1 MIKKKALLT
10 TLVLLSVMQ
19 GSVYA
24 ADTGLSIGDNKIV
37 TEYENDTNV
46 EIKGDIGISIGKN
59 SNVTIGSD
67 SAEKI
72 TIIGTGISGSGND
85 QSGGEYRG
93 QYGADI
99 GQGSILTLKGKNI
112 ELNSY
117 YDYSARVG
125 YGNEGARLYIGNSA
139 TDEVLL
145 KGHISIIADSEVNI
159 QGKKITIN
167 NTKNANDNI
176 DKKGNI
182 ESGISIDGNI
192 GHSFGNG
199 IVTIGNQDTS
209 EITVV
214 GGYKGIDIGSYGDNA
229 KSDGVNFTAD
239 KITIETTESYTSS
252 NTAGYGAIRVQNFE
266 KGKFKFIS
274 DDITIKGKEEG
285 IYLLNSDFNINKKDT
300 DTASIGIINVSSE
313 NSDGIYVK
321 QGEVKADQDNSFAE
335 ISISGKENGINA
347 DISSKILL
355 TSQNINTIT
364 SAGIAIN
371 ANGINKI
378 DITSINNTITGEDK
392 AVCMIGVEHD
402 LNDKTGIVAQDI
414 KNNHKYVDINVVD
427 NKQMNVESYID
438 IYWEKYGGILGMY
451 DYNKSYITGVY
462 NHGQEANSDEE
473 KKNLV
478 MRFWADSSRLDYKN
492 IKLTDN
498 FIEVLKQQLGYNSIE
513 DYYNGLITN
522 GKVDEN
528 KLLITAADDG
538 KNLIIGKDIAV
549 EAKKNLLIDI
559 TGGSNI
565 ISNSENDLNNSVDDK
580 TGYAI
585 SAEDGADI
593 DVIATNGLNS
603 ISGSKTAIYTN
614 NASVNLQANTNIVN
628 GGEFAIKAL
637 GKSNVDLSINDNI
650 GFATNA
656 EDNIGTITLVSQD
669 LDSSKKNDTSTVYV
683 QGDKI
688 GVPEVNVTGNQIN
701 ILSNN
706 KSVWAS
712 GDGGTV
718 NINGAVNIN
727 AKYTGT
733 DGTSLLAEDGGQH
746 IAIVA
751 GVAGADS
758 LDTNHGEVNVT
769 LKGTEDSCITG
780 DIVAARDGI
789 VNITRE
795 NGYTGKLQIIG
806 DILAGNGRTDSN
818 SLQLGVANVD
828 LGEGGYWE
836 GRADDYKDANLKA
849 DSIYFDPHFTDGKV
863 DTPGKVNITMGEGSV
878 WNVTGQSWVTNL
890 TGDKSTIILCG
901 KDTSGNIKG
910 TGGYSI
916 HIGTLE
922 GENTF
927 VVNLNPEDVAGSDMI
942 YIQDGTN
949 AKQTLLVNNE
959 SELLNLQ
966 EGERIRF
973 ATIADAEG
981 SFEYGGAYSGT
992 GTFGETYTVKG
1003 RGLKNVELGVQYVDM
1018 DKETVAED
1026 TYHDVGT
1033 DNQYNG
1039 GNKFTESDTK
1049 PGSSY
1054 VKDTYDK
1061 VDEDKN
1067 SQNVYLVR
1075 GEGSSSN
1082 PGDDDDLTDS
1092 GETIVN
1098 MSHANYKNAV
1108 YMDRLNKRLGEARYI
1123 DGDEGM
1129 WVRMRHDRIGMKDE
1143 FRSMNTMYQL
1153 GYDKLDNK
1161 DDKGERHIGA
1171 AIDYMDGS
1179 TSYSDIYGEGETKRW
1194 GFWMYDT
1201 WLGSKG
1207 HYADYIVKF
1216 GHLHNEFDLKDKD
1229 SGEKVTGDYDNNVFS
1244 ISAEYGRKKDIG
1256 NSWYFEPQAQL
1267 QLARVTD
1274 AEYKTSQD
1282 TDVYVDGIN
1291 SLIGRVGFRLG
1302 KDVDERSTVYV
1313 KADVLHEFLGDQ
1325 RITAGDVTGSL
1336 DKTYENKGTW
1346 YDIGFG
1352 FATAVGHDSYAYL
1365 DFEKSFGNDNDDT
1378 YQINAGLQWNF

>member
-1 MIKKKALLT
+1 MIKKRTLLT

-24 ADTGLSIGDNKIV
+24 DQKILAQHENGNKPYTDYMEFGSDDHIAFITNNAGGIYYNTWNFEQGALIDNSIGTDNKWDAINFDAGESWGIDEYTGIINIGKEGDRKKNFIV
-37 TEYENDTNV
+37 YAPDYGSVIEMNGGYEPESDAQAILTIEGGDGANLQFYGGSNKAISHSVISMYKESILTINANTLYMEGKINGNDNGAGGITVYNDSHLDINLAGDFTAKTSNGIAVLEENDNFGLGIHSTKQSSLNIDAKNITIEAFSNIENNLNKNYNTQDV
-46 EIKGDIGISIGKN
+46 EDTDVQGIGIYANTMKEDSQVDVDLNAQNNIKIEANAAGIYAVGN
-59 SNVTIGSD
+59 SNVNLDTNSQNAGVG
-67 SAEKI
+67 ENNI
-72 TIIGTGISGSGND
+72 TIITKAS
-85 QSGGEYRG
+85 
-93 QYGADI
+93 
-99 GQGSILTLKGKNI
+99 
-112 ELNSY
+112 
-117 YDYSARVG
+117 
-125 YGNEGARLYIGNSA
+125 NEGVNTIGVYA
-139 TDEVLL
+139 GGT
-145 KGHISIIADSEVNI
+145 SIGSSEV
-159 QGKKITIN
+159 T
-167 NTKNANDNI
+167 
-176 DKKGNI
+176 
-182 ESGISIDGNI
+182 
-192 GHSFGNG
+192 
-199 IVTIGNQDTS
+199 
-209 EITVV
+209 
-214 GGYKGIDIGSYGDNA
+214 
-229 KSDGVNFTAD
+229 
-239 KITIETTESYTSS
+239 
-252 NTAGYGAIRVQNFE
+252 
-266 KGKFKFIS
+266 
-274 DDITIKGKEEG
+274 
-285 IYLLNSDFNINKKDT
+285 
-300 DTASIGIINVSSE
+300 
-313 NSDGIYVK
+313 
-321 QGEVKADQDNSFAE
+321 
-335 ISISGKENGINA
+335 
-347 DISSKILL
+347 L
-355 TSQNINTIT
+355 TS
-364 SAGIAIN
+364 
-371 ANGINKI
+371 
-378 DITSINNTITGEDK
+378 D
-392 AVCMIGVEHD
+392 
-402 LNDKTGIVAQDI
+402 
-414 KNNHKYVDINVVD
+414 
-427 NKQMNVESYID
+427 
-438 IYWEKYGGILGMY
+438 
-451 DYNKSYITGVY
+451 
-462 NHGQEANSDEE
+462 
-473 KKNLV
+473 
-478 MRFWADSSRLDYKN
+478 
-492 IKLTDN
+492 
-498 FIEVLKQQLGYNSIE
+498 
-513 DYYNGLITN
+513 
-522 GKVDEN
+522 
-528 KLLITAADDG
+528 
-538 KNLIIGKDIAV
+538 
-549 EAKKNLLIDI
+549 
-559 TGGSNI
+559 
-565 ISNSENDLNNSVDDK
+565 
-580 TGYAI
+580 
-585 SAEDGADI
+585 
-593 DVIATNGLNS
+593 
-603 ISGSKTAIYTN
+603 
-614 NASVNLQANTNIVN
+614 
-628 GGEFAIKAL
+628 
-637 GKSNVDLSINDNI
+637 
-650 GFATNA
+650 
-656 EDNIGTITLVSQD
+656 
-669 LDSSKKNDTSTVYV
+669 
-683 QGDKI
+683 
-688 GVPEVNVTGNQIN
+688 QIN

-733 DGTSLLAEDGGQH
+733 DGTSLLAEDEGQH

-751 GVAGADS
+751 GVAGAYS

-789 VNITRE
+789 VNITHE
-795 NGYTGKLQIIG
+795 DYTGKLQIIG
-806 DILAGNGRTDSN
+806 DILAGNGRTN
-818 SLQLGVANVD
+818 SDKLQLGVANVD
-828 LGEGGYWE
+828 LGEGGYWK
-836 GRADDYKDANLKA
+836 GRADDYQDANLKA
-849 DSIYFDPHFTDGKV
+849 GSTYFDPHFTNGEV
-863 DTPGKVNITMGEGSV
+863 SSAGEVNITMGEGSV
-878 WNVTGQSWVTNL
+878 WDVTGQSWVTNL
-890 TGDKSTIILCG
+890 KGDKSTIILCG
-901 KDTSGNIKG
+901 ED

-916 HIGTLE
+916 HIGKID

-927 VVNLNPEDVAGSDMI
+927 VVNLNPDDIAGSDMI

-949 AKQTLLVNNE
+949 AKQTLVVNNE

-981 SFEYGGAYSGT
+981 SFEYGGAYDAEGS
-992 GTFGETYTVKG
+992 FGSTYTIKG

-1018 DKETVAED
+1018 DKEDEVED

-1039 GNKFTESDTK
+1039 GSGFTDSNDK

-1054 VKDTYDK
+1054 VEVTYDK
-1061 VDEDKN
+1061 VDENKN

-1092 GETIVN
+1092 GNTIIN

-1129 WVRMRHDRIGMKDE
+1129 WVRLRHDRIGMKDE

-1256 NSWYFEPQAQL
+1256 NNWYFEPQVQL

-1291 SLIGRVGFRLG
+1291 SLIGRAGFRLG

-1325 RITAGDVTGSL
+1325 RITASDVTGSL

-1346 YDIGFG
+1346 YDVGFG

>member
-1 MIKKKALLT
+1 MIKKRTLLT
-10 TLVLLSVMQ
+10 TLILLSVMQ
-19 GSVYA
+19 GSVQARMPYDDFFHIGRNEYNESYIKWDKNGEFILDKLAGESDKVVDDGKSVVIDIYSTIERKNDIGTIFFLSGYSNEKNITVNFHEDATFDGGDNDSGVGQSSFKLGGFNNSDDVVINLDKDKTLSVISSTVSYNDEQNFHLDFGSSAVINNGHLVVKNLYPNDPSDYA
-24 ADTGLSIGDNKIV
+24 AGIMVEANSKLTVDNQSVKILREFNRDENIWSGWTDVGLYLSNSEASFTTGTFI
-37 TEYENDTNV
+37 
-46 EIKGDIGISIGKN
+46 
-59 SNVTIGSD
+59 IGSSD
-67 SAEKI
+67 SKKYDSFE
-72 TIIGTGISGSGND
+72 TGT
-85 QSGGEYRG
+85 
-93 QYGADI
+93 
-99 GQGSILTLKGKNI
+99 
-112 ELNSY
+112 
-117 YDYSARVG
+117 
-125 YGNEGARLYIGNSA
+125 
-139 TDEVLL
+139 
-145 KGHISIIADSEVNI
+145 
-159 QGKKITIN
+159 
-167 NTKNANDNI
+167 
-176 DKKGNI
+176 
-182 ESGISIDGNI
+182 
-192 GHSFGNG
+192 
-199 IVTIGNQDTS
+199 
-209 EITVV
+209 EI
-214 GGYKGIDIGSYGDNA
+214 Y
-229 KSDGVNFTAD
+229 
-239 KITIETTESYTSS
+239 
-252 NTAGYGAIRVQNFE
+252 
-266 KGKFKFIS
+266 
-274 DDITIKGKEEG
+274 
-285 IYLLNSDFNINKKDT
+285 NSD
-300 DTASIGIINVSSE
+300 
-313 NSDGIYVK
+313 
-321 QGEVKADQDNSFAE
+321 
-335 ISISGKENGINA
+335 
-347 DISSKILL
+347 L
-355 TSQNINTIT
+355 TIT
-364 SAGIAIN
+364 SDDVYILGSDYALVAMRDSAVTIEDDT
-371 ANGINKI
+371 NGSITLINKSS
-378 DITSINNTITGEDK
+378 DISKNSESS
-392 AVCMIGVEHD
+392 AVYVE
-402 LNDKTGIVAQDI
+402 G
-414 KNNHKYVDINVVD
+414 
-427 NKQMNVESYID
+427 
-438 IYWEKYGGILGMY
+438 
-451 DYNKSYITGVY
+451 NKS
-462 NHGQEANSDEE
+462 S
-473 KKNLV
+473 
-478 MRFWADSSRLDYKN
+478 
-492 IKLTDN
+492 
-498 FIEVLKQQLGYNSIE
+498 
-513 DYYNGLITN
+513 
-522 GKVDEN
+522 
-528 KLLITAADDG
+528 
-538 KNLIIGKDIAV
+538 
-549 EAKKNLLIDI
+549 
-559 TGGSNI
+559 
-565 ISNSENDLNNSVDDK
+565 
-580 TGYAI
+580 
-585 SAEDGADI
+585 
-593 DVIATNGLNS
+593 
-603 ISGSKTAIYTN
+603 
-614 NASVNLQANTNIVN
+614 
-628 GGEFAIKAL
+628 
-637 GKSNVDLSINDNI
+637 
-650 GFATNA
+650 
-656 EDNIGTITLVSQD
+656 
-669 LDSSKKNDTSTVYV
+669 
-683 QGDKI
+683 
-688 GVPEVNVTGNQIN
+688 VPEVNLTSDQIN

-727 AKYTGT
+727 AKYAGT
-733 DGTSLLAEDGGQH
+733 DGTSLLAEDEGQH

-789 VNITRE
+789 VNITHE
-795 NGYTGKLQIIG
+795 DYTGKLQIIG

-828 LGEGGYWE
+828 LGESGYWE
-836 GRADDYKDANLKA
+836 GRADDYQDADLKA
-849 DSIYFDPHFTDGKV
+849 DSTYFDPHFTDGKV
-863 DTPGKVNITMGEGSV
+863 DTAGEVNITMGEGSV
-878 WNVTGQSWVTNL
+878 WNVTGQSWVTSL

-916 HIGTLE
+916 HIGALE

-1018 DKETVAED
+1018 DQEDEVED

-1033 DNQYNG
+1033 DDQYNG
-1039 GNKFTESDTK
+1039 GDKFTESDIK

-1054 VKDTYDK
+1054 VEGTYDK
-1061 VDEDKN
+1061 VDENKN

-1143 FRSMNTMYQL
+1143 FRSMNTMYQI

>member
-1 MIKKKALLT
+1 MIKKRTLLT

-24 ADTGLSIGDNKIV
+24 DQKILAQHENKGKPYTDYMEFGNDDHIAFITNNAGGIYYNTWNFEQGALIDNSIGTDNKWDAINFDAGESWGIDEYTGIINIGKEGDRKKNFIV
-37 TEYENDTNV
+37 YAPDYGSAIEMNGGYGPEDDAQAILTIEGGDGANLQFYGGSNKAISHSVISMYKESILTINANTLYMEGKINGNDNGAGGITVHNDSHLDINLAGDFTTKTSNGIAVLEENDNSGLGIHSTKQSSLNIDAKNITIEAFSNV
-46 EIKGDIGISIGKN
+46 ENNLNKDYNQQNVADADVQGVGIYANTMKKGSQVDVDLNAQNNIKIEANAAGIYAVGN
-59 SNVTIGSD
+59 SKVNLDTKSQDED
-67 SAEKI
+67 SVKDNI
-72 TIIGTGISGSGND
+72 TIITKASNAGSNTIGVYAGGTGIGS
-85 QSGGEYRG
+85 
-93 QYGADI
+93 
-99 GQGSILTLKGKNI
+99 
-112 ELNSY
+112 
-117 YDYSARVG
+117 
-125 YGNEGARLYIGNSA
+125 
-139 TDEVLL
+139 
-145 KGHISIIADSEVNI
+145 SEVN
-159 QGKKITIN
+159 
-167 NTKNANDNI
+167 
-176 DKKGNI
+176 
-182 ESGISIDGNI
+182 
-192 GHSFGNG
+192 
-199 IVTIGNQDTS
+199 
-209 EITVV
+209 
-214 GGYKGIDIGSYGDNA
+214 
-229 KSDGVNFTAD
+229 
-239 KITIETTESYTSS
+239 
-252 NTAGYGAIRVQNFE
+252 
-266 KGKFKFIS
+266 
-274 DDITIKGKEEG
+274 
-285 IYLLNSDFNINKKDT
+285 
-300 DTASIGIINVSSE
+300 
-313 NSDGIYVK
+313 
-321 QGEVKADQDNSFAE
+321 
-335 ISISGKENGINA
+335 
-347 DISSKILL
+347 L
-355 TSQNINTIT
+355 TS
-364 SAGIAIN
+364 
-371 ANGINKI
+371 
-378 DITSINNTITGEDK
+378 
-392 AVCMIGVEHD
+392 
-402 LNDKTGIVAQDI
+402 
-414 KNNHKYVDINVVD
+414 
-427 NKQMNVESYID
+427 
-438 IYWEKYGGILGMY
+438 
-451 DYNKSYITGVY
+451 
-462 NHGQEANSDEE
+462 
-473 KKNLV
+473 
-478 MRFWADSSRLDYKN
+478 
-492 IKLTDN
+492 
-498 FIEVLKQQLGYNSIE
+498 
-513 DYYNGLITN
+513 
-522 GKVDEN
+522 
-528 KLLITAADDG
+528 
-538 KNLIIGKDIAV
+538 
-549 EAKKNLLIDI
+549 
-559 TGGSNI
+559 
-565 ISNSENDLNNSVDDK
+565 
-580 TGYAI
+580 
-585 SAEDGADI
+585 
-593 DVIATNGLNS
+593 
-603 ISGSKTAIYTN
+603 
-614 NASVNLQANTNIVN
+614 
-628 GGEFAIKAL
+628 
-637 GKSNVDLSINDNI
+637 
-650 GFATNA
+650 
-656 EDNIGTITLVSQD
+656 
-669 LDSSKKNDTSTVYV
+669 
-683 QGDKI
+683 
-688 GVPEVNVTGNQIN
+688 NQIN

-712 GDGGTV
+712 GDGGIV

-727 AKYTGT
+727 AQYTGT
-733 DGTSLLAEDGGQH
+733 DGTSLLAEDDGQH

-806 DILAGNGRTDSN
+806 DILAGNGRTN
-818 SLQLGVANVD
+818 SDKLQLGVANVD

-836 GRADDYKDANLKA
+836 GRADDYKDADLKA
-849 DSIYFDPHFTDGKV
+849 DSTYFDPHFTDGKV
-863 DTPGKVNITMGEGSV
+863 DTAGEVNITMGEGSV

-981 SFEYGGAYSGT
+981 SFEYGGAYDAEGS
-992 GTFGETYTVKG
+992 FGSTYTIKG
-1003 RGLKNVELGVQYVDM
+1003 RGLKNVELGVEYVDM
-1018 DKETVAED
+1018 DKESES

-1033 DNQYNG
+1033 NNQYNG
-1039 GNKFTESDTK
+1039 GNEFTESDTK

-1054 VKDTYDK
+1054 VKDTYYK
-1061 VDEDKN
+1061 VDENKN

-1092 GETIVN
+1092 GNTIIN

-1129 WVRMRHDRIGMKDE
+1129 WVRLRHDRIGMKDE

-1229 SGEKVTGDYDNNVFS
+1229 SSEKVTGDYDNNVFS

-1256 NSWYFEPQAQL
+1256 NNWYIEPQAQL

-1291 SLIGRVGFRLG
+1291 SLIGRAGFRLG

-1325 RITAGDVTGSL
+1325 RIVAGDVTGAL
-1336 DKTYENKGTW
+1336 DKTYENSGTW
-1346 YDIGFG
+1346 YDVGFG
-1352 FATAVGHDSYAYL
+1352 FATAVGHNSYAYL
-1365 DFEKSFGNDNDDT
+1365 DFEKSFGNDNDET
-1378 YQINAGLQWNF
+1378 YQINAGLQWSF

>member
-1 MIKKKALLT
+1 MIKKKTLLT

-19 GSVYA
+19 GSVQ
-24 ADTGLSIGDNKIV
+24 ADQKILAQHENGNKPYTDYMEFGSDDHIAFITNNAGGIYYNTWNFEQGALIDNSIGTDNKWDAINFDAGESWGIDEYTGIINIGKEGDRKKNFIV
-37 TEYENDTNV
+37 YAPDYGSVIEMNGGYEPESDAQAILTIEGGDGANLQFYGGSNKDILHSVIFMRKESILTINANTLYMEGKINGNDNGAGGITVYNDSHLDINLAGDFTAKTSNGIAVLEENDNFGLGIHSTKQSSLNIDAKNITIEAFSNIENNLNKNYNTQDV
-46 EIKGDIGISIGKN
+46 EDTDVQGIGIYANTMKEESQVDVDLNAQNNIKIEANAAGIYAVGN
-59 SNVTIGSD
+59 SNVNLDTNSQNAGVG
-67 SAEKI
+67 ENNI
-72 TIIGTGISGSGND
+72 TIITKAS
-85 QSGGEYRG
+85 
-93 QYGADI
+93 
-99 GQGSILTLKGKNI
+99 
-112 ELNSY
+112 
-117 YDYSARVG
+117 
-125 YGNEGARLYIGNSA
+125 NEGVNTIGVYA
-139 TDEVLL
+139 GGT
-145 KGHISIIADSEVNI
+145 SIGSSEV
-159 QGKKITIN
+159 T
-167 NTKNANDNI
+167 
-176 DKKGNI
+176 
-182 ESGISIDGNI
+182 
-192 GHSFGNG
+192 
-199 IVTIGNQDTS
+199 
-209 EITVV
+209 
-214 GGYKGIDIGSYGDNA
+214 
-229 KSDGVNFTAD
+229 
-239 KITIETTESYTSS
+239 
-252 NTAGYGAIRVQNFE
+252 
-266 KGKFKFIS
+266 
-274 DDITIKGKEEG
+274 
-285 IYLLNSDFNINKKDT
+285 
-300 DTASIGIINVSSE
+300 
-313 NSDGIYVK
+313 
-321 QGEVKADQDNSFAE
+321 
-335 ISISGKENGINA
+335 
-347 DISSKILL
+347 L
-355 TSQNINTIT
+355 TS
-364 SAGIAIN
+364 
-371 ANGINKI
+371 
-378 DITSINNTITGEDK
+378 D
-392 AVCMIGVEHD
+392 
-402 LNDKTGIVAQDI
+402 
-414 KNNHKYVDINVVD
+414 
-427 NKQMNVESYID
+427 
-438 IYWEKYGGILGMY
+438 
-451 DYNKSYITGVY
+451 
-462 NHGQEANSDEE
+462 
-473 KKNLV
+473 
-478 MRFWADSSRLDYKN
+478 
-492 IKLTDN
+492 
-498 FIEVLKQQLGYNSIE
+498 
-513 DYYNGLITN
+513 
-522 GKVDEN
+522 
-528 KLLITAADDG
+528 
-538 KNLIIGKDIAV
+538 
-549 EAKKNLLIDI
+549 
-559 TGGSNI
+559 
-565 ISNSENDLNNSVDDK
+565 
-580 TGYAI
+580 
-585 SAEDGADI
+585 
-593 DVIATNGLNS
+593 
-603 ISGSKTAIYTN
+603 
-614 NASVNLQANTNIVN
+614 
-628 GGEFAIKAL
+628 
-637 GKSNVDLSINDNI
+637 
-650 GFATNA
+650 
-656 EDNIGTITLVSQD
+656 
-669 LDSSKKNDTSTVYV
+669 
-683 QGDKI
+683 
-688 GVPEVNVTGNQIN
+688 QIN
-701 ILSNN
+701 ISSNN

-718 NINGAVNIN
+718 NISGVVNIN
-727 AKYTGT
+727 AKYTGS
-733 DGTSLLAEDGGQH
+733 DETSLLAEDEGQH

-789 VNITRE
+789 VNITHE
-795 NGYTGKLQIIG
+795 DYTGKLQIIG

-836 GRADDYKDANLKA
+836 GRADDYQDADLKA
-849 DSIYFDPHFTDGKV
+849 DSSYFDPHFTDSKV
-863 DTPGKVNITMGEGSV
+863 DTAGEVNITMGEGSV

-1018 DKETVAED
+1018 DQEDEVED

-1033 DNQYNG
+1033 DDQYNG
-1039 GNKFTESDTK
+1039 GDKFTESDIK

-1054 VKDTYDK
+1054 VEGTYDK
-1061 VDEDKN
+1061 VDENKN

-1082 PGDDDDLTDS
+1082 LGDDLTDS

-1194 GFWMYDT
+1194 GLWMYDT

-1291 SLIGRVGFRLG
+1291 SLIGRAGFRLG

-1325 RITAGDVTGSL
+1325 RIVAGDVTGSL

-1346 YDIGFG
+1346 YDVGFG